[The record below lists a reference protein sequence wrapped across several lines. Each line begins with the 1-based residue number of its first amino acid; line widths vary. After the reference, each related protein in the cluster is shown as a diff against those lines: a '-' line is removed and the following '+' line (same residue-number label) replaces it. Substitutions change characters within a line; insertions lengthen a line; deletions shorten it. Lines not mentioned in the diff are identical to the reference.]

1 MNGWRLAA
9 SPRGSSHTRLSQ
21 AVLRAPDFRCVC
33 QALAQNAFS
42 LVPGRGVSAP
52 AHAGERGCASGGPA
66 WRDPCG
72 CGTRRGCLLR
82 PQAGVRWDP
91 VGTGGPEQQGDGPP
105 TPGPLCVPLALQE
118 LEFLRVAKK
127 EKLREATEAKR
138 NLRKEIERLRAEN
151 EKKMREANE
160 SRLRLKRELEQA
172 RQVRVCDKGCEAGRL
187 RAKYSAQVRAGAS
200 RRVSVAPPRRQGPA
214 ARPQRAPVGCRCGAA
229 PGPRP
234 RAGSGRC
241 SLGTRGTRCRLR
253 RPGGPFPGL
262 PALVR
267 PGEAVLW
274 SVGATVWGFLVAPS
288 LQAGPFLG
296 DFA

>member
-1 MNGWRLAA
+1 M
-9 SPRGSSHTRLSQ
+9 
-21 AVLRAPDFRCVC
+21 
-33 QALAQNAFS
+33 
-42 LVPGRGVSAP
+42 
-52 AHAGERGCASGGPA
+52 
-66 WRDPCG
+66 
-72 CGTRRGCLLR
+72 
-82 PQAGVRWDP
+82 RWDP

-241 SLGTRGTRCRLR
+241 SLGTRGTRYRLR
-253 RPGGPFPGL
+253 RPGPSLGCRRWSAPERRSSGLSGPPCGGSLWLLPSRPGPSLGILLEESAPSRPQGCRGPQAAPTLLSWGRGCGL
-262 PALVR
+262 P
-267 PGEAVLW
+267 
-274 SVGATVWGFLVAPS
+274 T
-288 LQAGPFLG
+288 LG
-296 DFA
+296 TSEGLCTA